1 MTRAS
6 ASVATLTKANGP
18 LAKALDLPNGARF
31 YRCALQVNPFPY
43 LNRHQKQSSFTDE
56 KSYNDAIVAACL
68 ENTIE
73 VIAIT
78 DHYRVKESESLA
90 EAAKAA
96 GIIVFPAFEAVTKDG
111 VHFLCYFAPDKNLA
125 ELERHI
131 GACEVFDPQGKSPTG
146 KFDSTELLEK
156 ASEWVCVL
164 VAAHVTNNGGLL
176 KKLSGQTRVQAWCH
190 DDLMACA
197 LPGPISA
204 APPELRQ
211 ILENKD
217 PAHKRSRP
225 VAVINA
231 GDVNSPEDLAEPS
244 SSCWIKMSSVSVE
257 GLRQA
262 FLDPESRIRLA
273 SDPPPEDHSEF
284 LALTWQGGFLDEAAI
299 HFNENLNTLIGGRGA
314 GKSTV
319 IESLRYVLGL
329 EPIGEEAQRMHDGIV
344 QQVLR
349 SGTKISLMVRS
360 HHPAKRT
367 YVIERTVPNPPL
379 VREEGGNVLT
389 LTPLDVLPG
398 VEVYGQHEISELA
411 KSREKLTRL
420 LERFV
425 ERDADVSRR
434 KADVRRELDRS
445 RQRILENQRETQQV
459 AERLASLPALEETLK
474 RFQEAGLEERLKEQS
489 FIVREE
495 QVLKTVAERIDTVRT
510 AAESISRVLPIDRA
524 FVSAKALETLPGRET
539 LSKAD
544 PILAALEKQV
554 AASAQTLTTALDRAE
569 SALTTVRA
577 EWEQRKKAVQQD
589 YEKILRELQKS
600 KIDGAEFIKLRRQ
613 IEELRPLKD
622 RETALQ
628 REAAEQAAHRRN
640 LAAEW
645 EDLKA
650 QEFRSLQTAANR
662 VTRALE
668 KRVRVEVT
676 MGGNREALAKLLR
689 EVPGIGRLAEA
700 IKTLTERPELSLQ
713 ELAAACRAGKEALSK
728 KFAITPG
735 QADKLAQC
743 PPEIVLR
750 IEELDLGSTTRI
762 ELNTAAEGEE
772 PQWQT
777 LEQLSTGQ
785 KATAVLLLLL
795 LESDAPLVVDQ
806 PEDDLDN
813 RFITDGVVP
822 KMREEKRRRQFLF
835 STHNANI
842 PVLGDAE
849 LIVGLSTAGDQQQ
862 VHGRVSS
869 DYMGSIDSPKVQ
881 TLVEEILEGGRV
893 AFEMRRLKYG
903 F

>member
-6 ASVATLTKANGP
+6 PRAAPSIGNDLLK
-18 LAKALDLPNGARF
+18 KALALPNGARF
-31 YRCALQVNPFPY
+31 YRCAFQVNPFEY
-43 LNRHQKQSSFTDE
+43 LGRHQKQTTFKDE
-56 KSYNDAIVAACL
+56 ASYNKAIVAACIA
-68 ENTIE
+68 NGIE

-78 DHYRVKESESLA
+78 DHYRVKASEGLA
-90 EAAKAA
+90 KEATEA

-111 VHFLCYFAPDKNLA
+111 VHFLCLFSPDKPFA
-125 ELERHI
+125 DLERHI
-131 GACEVFDPQGKSPTG
+131 GACEVFNAQDDSPTG

-156 ASEWVCVL
+156 AGEWLCVL
-164 VAAHVTNNGGLL
+164 VAAHVASNGGLL
-176 KKLSGQTRVQAWCH
+176 RKLSGQTRVQAWSH
-190 DDLMACA
+190 DDLTACA
-197 LPGPISA
+197 LPGAVAS

-211 ILENKD
+211 ILENTD
-217 PAHKRSRP
+217 AAHKRLRP

-231 GDVNSPEDLAEPS
+231 SDVNSPEDLGNAS
-244 SSCWIKMSSVSVE
+244 STCWIKMASVSVE

-262 FLDPESRIRLA
+262 FLDPESRVRLA
-273 SDPPPEDHSEF
+273 SDPPSEDHSEF
-284 LALTWQGGFLDEAAI
+284 LAITWQGGFLDGAAI

-319 IESLRYVLGL
+319 IESIRYVLGL
-329 EPIGEEAQRMHDGIV
+329 EPIGEEAQRTHEGIM
-344 QQVLR
+344 QHVLR
-349 SGTKISLMVRS
+349 SGTKISLLVRS
-360 HHPAKRT
+360 HHPSKRD

-379 VREEGGNVLT
+379 VRDDAGTVLN

-398 VEVYGQHEISELA
+398 VEVYGQHEISELT
-411 KSREKLTRL
+411 KSRDKLTRL
-420 LERFV
+420 LERFI

-434 KADVRRELDRS
+434 KTEVRRELERS
-445 RQRILENQRETQQV
+445 RQRVLENQRELQQI
-459 AERLASLPALEETLK
+459 ADRLASLPALEETLK
-474 RFQEAGLEERLKEQS
+474 RFQDAGLEEKLKEQS

-495 QVLKTVAERIDTVRT
+495 QVLKTVSERIEGVRVAGDTLSR
-510 AAESISRVLPIDRA
+510 SIPIDRA
-524 FVSAKALETLPGRET
+524 FVNAKALEALPGRTVLAKSESVLASLDKEVGIIAGQ
-539 LSKAD
+539 LS
-544 PILAALEKQV
+544 AAIE
-554 AASAQTLTTALDRAE
+554 RAE
-569 SALTTVRA
+569 NDLGTIRA
-577 EWEQRKKAVQQD
+577 EWEVRKKAVEQD

-600 KIDGAEFIKLRRQ
+600 KIDGAEFIRLRKQ

-622 RETALQ
+622 REAALH
-628 REAAEQAAHRRN
+628 REAKEHVTHRRN
-640 LAAEW
+640 LVAEW

-650 QEFRSLQTAANR
+650 QEFRTLQSAAKK

-676 MGGNREALAKLLR
+676 MAGNREPLIKLLR
-689 EVPGIGRLAEA
+689 EASGVARLAET
-700 IKTLTERPELSLQ
+700 IKALTDRSELSLQ
-713 ELAAACRAGKEALSK
+713 ELVAAWRTGKDELVK
-728 KFAITPG
+728 KFSMPPA
-735 QADKLAQC
+735 QAEKLAQC
-743 PPEIVLR
+743 PAEVVLR

-762 ELNTAAEGEE
+762 ELNTSGDGEDA
-772 PQWQT
+772 QWQT

-862 VHGRVSS
+862 VYGRISR

-881 TLVEEILEGGRV
+881 ILVEEILEGGKV